1 MSRQRLLNKEQ
12 LLERFVR
19 AIESAGWSVGI
30 IGTLSH
36 PFRLYL
42 YRDQDSF
49 NVLLYIWNITHGGRT
64 RPADEYRVQ
73 VTGVPSIEQQAEYKT
88 LILGYWEEQG
98 VFSGWDANFHAG
110 PSSFSPSLQIREQ
123 YLTAAVQN
131 GFAVCPKDQ
140 GELAVAFSP
149 SFLLTYCRNLEG
161 LHAAGNMPQEVS
173 ILERIAERGAVDEVD
188 LSPLPAP
195 RQRVVRTIEQNYR
208 QASFRRR
215 VLTAYSSA
223 CAMCG
228 MQLKLVDAAHIIP
241 VYDPQSSDE
250 TTNGVCLCALHHRA
264 MDRALIGIAPDY
276 RILVNEEEIERLDR
290 EGLSGGADLLRGNL
304 AAVIRTPPE
313 PAQRPSPDYLQT
325 ALHIRGWVR

>member
-1 MSRQRLLNKEQ
+1 LPRPRLNKEQ
-12 LLERFVR
+12 LLDSFVR
-19 AIESAGWSVGI
+19 AVESAGWSVGV

-49 NVLLYIWNITHGGRT
+49 NVLLYIWNITHGGRN

-73 VTGVPSIEQQAEYKT
+73 VTGVSSIEQQAEYKT
-88 LILGYWEEQG
+88 LILGYWDEQG
-98 VFSGWDANFHAG
+98 VFAGWDANFHAG
-110 PSSFSPSLQIREQ
+110 ASSFSPSLQIREQ
-123 YLTAAVQN
+123 YLISAVQN
-131 GFAVCPKDQ
+131 AFAVCPKDQ

-149 SFLLTYCRNLEG
+149 SFVVTYCRNLEG
-161 LHAAGNMPQEVS
+161 LHAAGTMPEEIGV
-173 ILERIAERGAVDEVD
+173 LGRIAERGAIDEVD

-195 RQRVVRTIEQNYR
+195 RQRIVRTIEQNYR

-264 MDRALIGIAPDY
+264 MDRALVGIAPDY
-276 RILVNEEEIERLDR
+276 RILINEEEVERLNR
-290 EGLSGGADLLRGNL
+290 EDLSGGSDMLRSNL
-304 AAVIRTPPE
+304 ATVIRMPPE
-313 PAQRPSPDYLQT
+313 PAQRPNPDYLRT
-325 ALHIRGWVR
+325 ALQVRGWPA

>member
-1 MSRQRLLNKEQ
+1 MSRPRLNKEQ
-12 LLERFVR
+12 LLDCFVR
-19 AIESAGWSVGI
+19 AVESAGWSVGI

-49 NVLLYIWNITHGGRT
+49 NILLYIWNITHGGRK
-64 RPADEYRVQ
+64 RSADEYRVQ

-88 LILGYWEEQG
+88 LILGYWDEQG
-98 VFSGWDANFHAG
+98 VFAGWDVNFHAG

-123 YLTAAVQN
+123 YLITAAQN
-131 GFAVCPKDQ
+131 DFAVCPKDQ
-140 GELAVAFSP
+140 GELAVAFSS

-161 LHAAGNMPQEVS
+161 LHAAGTMPLEVRV
-173 ILERIAERGAVDEVD
+173 LERIAERGAIDEVD

-195 RQRVVRTIEQNYR
+195 RQRIVRTIEQNYR
-208 QASFRRR
+208 EASFRGR

-228 MQLKLVDAAHIIP
+228 IQLKLVDAAHIIP
-241 VYDPQSSDE
+241 VYDPQSTDE

-264 MDRALIGIAPDY
+264 MDRVLVGIAPDY
-276 RILVNEEEIERLDR
+276 RILVNEEEVKRLTQ
-290 EGLSGGADLLRGNL
+290 EGLSSGADMLRRNL
-304 AAVIRTPPE
+304 AAIIRMPPE
-313 PAQRPSPDYLQT
+313 RAQRPNPAYLQT
-325 ALHIRGWVR
+325 ALQIRGWPV